1 MNTPIVAFYQEKRQL
16 TQDKIKR
23 FNRIINRLSFA
34 RLALILGGGVVL
46 FKVVQ
51 SESVW
56 LTLISSFLIL
66 IVFMWLV
73 AKQSKLTK
81 DKEEAEDDLTIVEN
95 ELNCQAGTTSIYSD
109 GAEFINDKHGYT
121 SDLDVFGINSIYHRI
136 NRAATIDGRSM
147 LARWLSVAATDKEIA
162 DRQQAVKELEEDP
175 SWGLN
180 FLARLVFALKEQ
192 SNFKDTLVSYLNK
205 PYADFGNSL
214 LRFYTKVAPYILS
227 INIALSFFYG
237 TPFSNIALLLFIF
250 NILLTMAY
258 AGKVSQIAAGI
269 GRMGNLLE
277 RFGKVYESVE
287 RRGWQADLL
296 KDGLLSKGQKEG
308 EKTISQSIR
317 ELGSLINK
325 LDYRLNILVATF
337 LNGIFLWDFRQVF
350 AILDW
355 RKTHHYEMAKLFDE
369 LACLEALVSFAFI
382 RINDPS
388 WNYPRIIPTDA
399 HILQA
404 EGLRHPL
411 IPTVSSVPNDYSLDG
426 HRLALITGSNMAG
439 KSTFLRT
446 VGANMVLALSGA
458 PVCALHLELSV
469 MHIITYMR
477 IRDSLNESTSTF
489 KAELDRLDM
498 ILKVVNT
505 QKNTFFLV
513 DEMLRGTNSVDKYLG
528 SKAVIEKLIKDRG
541 VGMVATH
548 DLQLAKLEDTNP
560 GYLKNYH
567 FDIQVIEGE
576 MVFDYKLKEGACK
589 IFNASMLLKKIG
601 IDISL

>member
-227 INIALSFFYG
+227 INIVLSFFYG
-237 TPFSNIALLLFIF
+237 TPFSNIAPLLFIF

-296 KDGLLSKGQKEG
+296 KDGLLFKGQKEG

>member
-227 INIALSFFYG
+227 INIVLSFFYG

>member
-1 MNTPIVAFYQEKRQL
+1 M
-16 TQDKIKR
+16 
-23 FNRIINRLSFA
+23 
-34 RLALILGGGVVL
+34 
-46 FKVVQ
+46 
-51 SESVW
+51 
-56 LTLISSFLIL
+56 
-66 IVFMWLV
+66 
-73 AKQSKLTK
+73 
-81 DKEEAEDDLTIVEN
+81 
-95 ELNCQAGTTSIYSD
+95 
-109 GAEFINDKHGYT
+109 
-121 SDLDVFGINSIYHRI
+121 
-136 NRAATIDGRSM
+136 
-147 LARWLSVAATDKEIA
+147 
-162 DRQQAVKELEEDP
+162 
-175 SWGLN
+175 
-180 FLARLVFALKEQ
+180 
-192 SNFKDTLVSYLNK
+192 
-205 PYADFGNSL
+205 
-214 LRFYTKVAPYILS
+214 
-227 INIALSFFYG
+227 
-237 TPFSNIALLLFIF
+237 
-250 NILLTMAY
+250 
-258 AGKVSQIAAGI
+258 
-269 GRMGNLLE
+269 
-277 RFGKVYESVE
+277 
-287 RRGWQADLL
+287 
-296 KDGLLSKGQKEG
+296 
-308 EKTISQSIR
+308 
-317 ELGSLINK
+317 
-325 LDYRLNILVATF
+325 
-337 LNGIFLWDFRQVF
+337 
-350 AILDW
+350 
-355 RKTHHYEMAKLFDE
+355 
-369 LACLEALVSFAFI
+369 VSFAFI

-411 IPTVSSVPNDYSLDG
+411 IPTVSSVPNDYSLDD

>member
-51 SESVW
+51 SERVW

-109 GAEFINDKHGYT
+109 GAEFIDDKHVYT

-214 LRFYTKVAPYILS
+214 LRFYTK
-227 INIALSFFYG
+227 
-237 TPFSNIALLLFIF
+237 
-250 NILLTMAY
+250 
-258 AGKVSQIAAGI
+258 
-269 GRMGNLLE
+269 
-277 RFGKVYESVE
+277 
-287 RRGWQADLL
+287 
-296 KDGLLSKGQKEG
+296 
-308 EKTISQSIR
+308 
-317 ELGSLINK
+317 
-325 LDYRLNILVATF
+325 
-337 LNGIFLWDFRQVF
+337 
-350 AILDW
+350 
-355 RKTHHYEMAKLFDE
+355 
-369 LACLEALVSFAFI
+369 
-382 RINDPS
+382 
-388 WNYPRIIPTDA
+388 
-399 HILQA
+399 
-404 EGLRHPL
+404 
-411 IPTVSSVPNDYSLDG
+411 
-426 HRLALITGSNMAG
+426 
-439 KSTFLRT
+439 
-446 VGANMVLALSGA
+446 
-458 PVCALHLELSV
+458 
-469 MHIITYMR
+469 
-477 IRDSLNESTSTF
+477 
-489 KAELDRLDM
+489 
-498 ILKVVNT
+498 
-505 QKNTFFLV
+505 
-513 DEMLRGTNSVDKYLG
+513 
-528 SKAVIEKLIKDRG
+528 
-541 VGMVATH
+541 
-548 DLQLAKLEDTNP
+548 
-560 GYLKNYH
+560 
-567 FDIQVIEGE
+567 
-576 MVFDYKLKEGACK
+576 
-589 IFNASMLLKKIG
+589 
-601 IDISL
+601 

>member
-51 SESVW
+51 SERVW

-227 INIALSFFYG
+227 INIVLSFFYG